1 MTFNFQPA
9 SVKAVCGALTN
20 KVRLMTKNQML
31 PLLDA
36 EGYVLS
42 HALTAPMHIPPH
54 DNSAMD
60 GYALRCVDAH
70 LTLPISQVITA
81 GSMPA
86 PLQIGTA
93 ARIFTGAPIP
103 TGADAIIAQEQVT
116 MLANQHIQCMQR
128 PVTGQYIRRIGED
141 IAANSLLLDAGLVL
155 TPSAIGLAASVG
167 VAQLSVVKPLRC
179 ALFFT
184 GDELLEPGDQGC
196 LNKIYNTSRYWL
208 HTRLKQLRCEV
219 IDLGIIK
226 DDPIAIM
233 DAISQVAGQ
242 VDVILTCGGVSVGDK
257 DFVKAAVSEL
267 GELYLWKV
275 AMKPG
280 KPFAFGR
287 IQDADFMGLPGNPV
301 SGFIAFEIFVKPFLL
316 ARLGV
321 VPTLTLRA
329 IPTCAAFTVA
339 KPDPDRE
346 TFLRVQR
353 KQDDSGWYLEP
364 YPNQSSGVFSSCF
377 WANGLAHIFAGQTVK
392 AGDQVDFL
400 PW

>member
-1 MTFNFQPA
+1 MAFNFQPA
-9 SVKAVCGALTN
+9 SVTGVCEALAQ
-20 KVRLMTKNQML
+20 KVRRVTKSQLL

-36 EGYVLS
+36 EGYILS
-42 HALTAPMHIPPH
+42 DALIAPMNIPPY

-60 GYALRCVDAH
+60 GYALRCAEAH
-70 LTLPISQVITA
+70 LTLPISQIITA
-81 GSMPA
+81 GSTPI
-86 PLQIGTA
+86 PLQTGTA

-103 TGADAIIAQEQVT
+103 IGADAVIAQEQVT
-116 MLANQHIQCMQR
+116 ILANDHIQCMQP
-128 PVTGQYIRRIGED
+128 PVARQYIRWAGED
-141 IAANSLLLDAGLVL
+141 VSAKRLLLDAGLVL

-167 VAQLSVVKPLRC
+167 IAQLSVVKPLRC

-184 GDELLEPGDQGC
+184 GDELLEPGCQ
-196 LNKIYNTSRYWL
+196 LFPNKIYNTSRYWL

-226 DDPIAIM
+226 DDPLAIM
-233 DAISQVAGQ
+233 DAMRQVAGQ

-257 DFVKAAVSEL
+257 DFVKVAVDEL

-287 IQDADFMGLPGNPV
+287 IQEADFMGLPGNPV
-301 SGFIAFEIFVKPFLL
+301 SGFVAFEIFVKPFLL
-316 ARLGV
+316 ARLGAASA
-321 VPTLTLRA
+321 LDLHS
-329 IPTCAAFTVA
+329 IPTRAAFA
-339 KPDPDRE
+339 LDKPDLSRE
-346 TFLRVQR
+346 EFLRVQR
-353 KQDDSGWYLEP
+353 KQDGSDWYLES

-377 WANGLAHIFAGQTVK
+377 WANGLARIHAGQTVK
-392 AGDQVDFL
+392 AGDLVEFL